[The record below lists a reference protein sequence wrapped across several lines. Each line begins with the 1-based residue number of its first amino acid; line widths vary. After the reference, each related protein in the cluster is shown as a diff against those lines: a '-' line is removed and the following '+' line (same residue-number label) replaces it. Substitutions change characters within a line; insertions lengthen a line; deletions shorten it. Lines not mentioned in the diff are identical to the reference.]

1 MTNSNDKICSISKIH
16 QHDLASEYSKF
27 TTSQEKQRH
36 RGEAPKVGQARDT
49 IFGMS
54 VDTSTDVAEDF
65 PPFIFSLDGIN
76 TPGGADV
83 VWENIQCFSVR
94 PNSFSQ
100 VCHYFWY
107 HGWTGHLSGQLGH
120 IFQLVII
127 LLVSSYLF

>member
-1 MTNSNDKICSISKIH
+1 
-16 QHDLASEYSKF
+16 
-27 TTSQEKQRH
+27 
-36 RGEAPKVGQARDT
+36 
-49 IFGMS
+49 MS
-54 VDTSTDVAEDF
+54 VDTSTDAAEEF

-127 LLVSSYLF
+127 KYWRLHIYFRSHFVFIYRIGKAGGVKSTHSLNLLSAHKPVIPKSYKTQKSPA